1 MTKGPFG
8 VASLLLFLSSCMP
21 SAMPA
26 PTATPVLIQIE
37 QTDAPTLQ
45 ILFIGNSHMY
55 TNNLPMI
62 FTRLASAGGH
72 RVEADMAAKTGYL
85 LEEHVA
91 DPDTLKKINGG
102 KWDIV
107 ILQEN
112 SNIPQVP
119 SKRDEQMYPAARA
132 LSRRISSLGAQTI
145 FFMTWADPWAVADG
159 RFEDFVE
166 EQARIT
172 AAYWNIAQEL
182 DALVAPVGV
191 AFEESLRQR
200 RDLFLWKDTDYL
212 HASHRGTYLAACV
225 LYALIYRQSP
235 EGLPYRS
242 GLTEDTAQHLQ
253 SIAAQTVLTN
263 SAD

>member
-1 MTKGPFG
+1 LTKGPFL
-8 VASLLLFLSSCMP
+8 VASLLLFLSSCTP
-21 SAMPA
+21 SAVPA
-26 PTATPVLIQIE
+26 PTATPMSTQIA
-37 QTDAPTLQ
+37 QIDAPTLQ

-55 TNNLPMI
+55 TNNLPSM
-62 FTRLASAGGH
+62 FTKLANAGGH
-72 RVEADMAAKTGYL
+72 PVEADMAAKTGYL
-85 LEEHVA
+85 LEEHVE
-91 DPDTLKKINGG
+91 DPDTLNKINES

-132 LSRRISSLGAQTI
+132 LNRRIRSIGAQTI
-145 FFMTWADPWAVADG
+145 LFMTWADPWAVADG
-159 RFEDFVE
+159 RFDDFVD

-172 AAYWNIAQEL
+172 AAYRNIAQEL

-191 AFEESLRQR
+191 AFEQSLRQR

-235 EGLPYRS
+235 ERLPYRS
-242 GLTEDTAQHLQ
+242 GLTEDTTRHLQ
-253 SIAAQTVLTN
+253 SIAAQTVLTD
-263 SAD
+263 SAR